1 MHCKFLCHGFGFPVV
16 DSHNDQVSCLSVDD
30 GSDCAGISG
39 PHDQVAFRKT
49 EAGPGE
55 PGVAEV
61 ALRFGRSLGMF
72 ARPSL
77 GALTAN

>member
-1 MHCKFLCHGFGFPVV
+1 MTAGKMNQAHRPAG
-16 DSHNDQVSCLSVDD
+16 SVEQSADRRAAVLPD
-30 GSDCAGISG
+30 
-39 PHDQVAFRKT
+39 DQVAFRKT
-49 EAGPGE
+49 EAGPGG

>member
-1 MHCKFLCHGFGFPVV
+1 
-16 DSHNDQVSCLSVDD
+16 
-30 GSDCAGISG
+30 
-39 PHDQVAFRKT
+39 
-49 EAGPGE
+49 
-55 PGVAEV
+55 VAEV

>member
-1 MHCKFLCHGFGFPVV
+1 MQQDREPGTAFHQGADRTLVAGAQ
-16 DSHNDQVSCLSVDD
+16 DQ
-30 GSDCAGISG
+30 IT
-39 PHDQVAFRKT
+39 FRKT
-49 EAGPGE
+49 EAGPGG

>member
-1 MHCKFLCHGFGFPVV
+1 MVNRVLRSTKVPIADLWPATE
-16 DSHNDQVSCLSVDD
+16 DQ
-30 GSDCAGISG
+30 I
-39 PHDQVAFRKT
+39 AFRKT
-49 EAGPGE
+49 EAGPGG

>member
-1 MHCKFLCHGFGFPVV
+1 VPIAERLCLPTIR
-16 DSHNDQVSCLSVDD
+16 SPSVRLKPAL
-30 GSDCAGISG
+30 GG
-39 PHDQVAFRKT
+39 
-49 EAGPGE
+49 